1 MSAER
6 IIYSLLSSAPG
17 VTAIVSNRIYPLALP
32 EGKALPAIVYDIVAQ
47 QERVPL
53 SGVSTTRHITA
64 HARVTAVFA
73 ANDYAALVGLFSAA
87 KNACRLIN
95 GTVASIQNVTALIG
109 AQGQDMFDA
118 ERQLCLRT
126 FDVRLMFNES

>member
-6 IIYSLLSSAPG
+6 IIYSLLSSASG
-17 VTAIVSNRIYPLALP
+17 VTAIVGNRIYPLALP

-47 QERVPL
+47 QERIPL
-53 SGVSTTRHITA
+53 SGASSPRLITA
-64 HARVTAVFA
+64 HVRVTAVFS
-73 ANDYAALVGLFSAA
+73 ANDYAALVSLFNAA
-87 KNACRLIN
+87 RNACRVIN
-95 GTVASIQNVTALIG
+95 ATVAGLQHVTSLIG

-126 FDVRLMFNES
+126 FDARITFNES

>member
-17 VTAIVSNRIYPLALP
+17 VTAIVGTRIYPLALP
-32 EGKALPAIVYDIVAQ
+32 EGKPLPAIVYDVVAQ

-53 SGVSTTRHITA
+53 NGTSSSRLITA
-64 HARVTAVFA
+64 HVRVTVIYT
-73 ANDYAALVGLFSAA
+73 ANDYAALVGLFTAA
-87 KNACRLIN
+87 KNAVRVIN
-95 GTVASIQNVTALIG
+95 GTVAGIPNVTALIG
-109 AQGQDMFDA
+109 AQGQDSFDA
-118 ERQLCLRT
+118 ERQLCLRA